1 MRSRQVSEEVAE
13 EVSHLNPV
21 SFAEEHTLSIRDVVR
36 GLSPPLFVLYLSGK
50 AVWKMDLS
58 ERRSGDS
65 VECGLQWEEG
75 EVGGLSVDRKW
86 QPSGLRP

>member
-36 GLSPPLFVLYLSGK
+36 GLSLPLFVLHLSREGRLENGFVRK
-50 AVWKMDLS
+50 AFWGCCGVWTA
-58 ERRSGDS
+58 
-65 VECGLQWEEG
+65 
-75 EVGGLSVDRKW
+75 VGRGR
-86 QPSGLRP
+86 GGGFICR